1 MIVLITT
8 KIKHVWQVI
17 TCIIYSNTSFDKKK
31 KQQIESPLK
40 CTQTLYLKPEIRQPI
55 S

>member
-8 KIKHVWQVI
+8 KIKHVWQSI

-31 KQQIESPLK
+31 QQIVSPLK
-40 CTQTLYLKPEIRQPI
+40 CTQTLYLKPEICQPI